1 MECLLIFFALLA
13 FATFSIRAAAGEG
26 AGGKRRRSFQQV
38 ARQFS
43 GRFTAGGWFSQ
54 PVVRFRYGDTFVTL
68 TEATLRAPHPVRCT
82 QLKIKWPDSRLAAE
96 MFSDGAQTHPVAART
111 LNRITTVDA
120 EFNARMTVY
129 GTNQDEVTRLLSDG
143 VRWQIIR
150 LVQLVRDH
158 DLYISVGGG
167 QLTIHTPKLLRS
179 FEALK
184 IFVEQGVAL
193 YDQAMITRAV
203 GIEFIENGQ
212 ATTLEH
218 VICKIC
224 GEEIAGHEMVYCQ
237 RCKTPHHAD
246 CWQYAGSCS
255 VYGCLEKNFRRPQ
268 AATTGNHPHTSA
280 VRDPNS
286 TERNGGDR
294 DEI

>member
-26 AGGKRRRSFQQV
+26 AGGKRRRSYQQV

-43 GRFTAGGWFSQ
+43 GRFTTGGWFSQ
-54 PVVRFRYGDTFVTL
+54 PVVRFRYGDTFATV
-68 TEATLRAPHPVRCT
+68 TEATLRTPHPVRCT
-82 QLKIKWPDSRLAAE
+82 QFKIKWPDSRFTAE
-96 MFSDGAQTHPVAART
+96 MFSRGAQTHPIAART
-111 LNRITTVDA
+111 LNHVETVDA
-120 EFNARMTVY
+120 DFDARMTVL
-129 GTNQDEVTRLLSDG
+129 GTNQVEANRLLSDG

-150 LVQLVRDH
+150 LVELVRDH
-158 DLYISVGGG
+158 DLYISIAGGHI
-167 QLTIHTPKLLRS
+167 TIHTPKLLRS

-184 IFVEQGVAL
+184 IFIEQGVAL

-203 GIEFIENGQ
+203 GIVFVENGE

-237 RCKTPHHAD
+237 RCKTPHHGD

-255 VYGCLEKNFRRPQ
+255 VYGCLEKSFRRPQ
-268 AATTGNHPHTSA
+268 AATPTIEPHVDLA
-280 VRDPNS
+280 RDQS
-286 TERNGGDR
+286 LANGKKGLSS
-294 DEI
+294 